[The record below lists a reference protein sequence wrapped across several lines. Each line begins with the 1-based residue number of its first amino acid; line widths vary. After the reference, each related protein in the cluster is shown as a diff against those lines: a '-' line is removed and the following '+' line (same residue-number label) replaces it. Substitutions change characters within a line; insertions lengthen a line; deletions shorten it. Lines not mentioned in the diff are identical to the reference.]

1 MTQLTR
7 HEMRNL
13 IKAGAAVDI
22 TRGDEG
28 TRKEVLRREGE
39 YKQIAYTPSVRGCGG
54 RLLQGVRTGRLY
66 AIAGRTRA
74 LNIF

>member
-1 MTQLTR
+1 MTQLTKS
-7 HEMRNL
+7 EMRRL
-13 IKAGAAVDI
+13 IKAGAAIDI

-39 YKQIAYTPSVRGCGG
+39 YKQIAYIPSVRGCGG
-54 RLLQGVRTGRLY
+54 RLLQGIKSGRLY

-74 LNIF
+74 INIF